1 MLFALRAWLAPL
13 LAGFPLLVGC
23 SGPKGPAAHPAGA
36 MAMRSV
42 SRSEVVELVVAD
54 QEKAAQVKAAY
65 LEIWKLGFE
74 FNRERN
80 AVLLEQAALARKKD
94 GTLEELQESLLRVRK
109 VGKGAMS
116 RYVTLVQQIRTYTT
130 EKEFERLSAFH

>member
-1 MLFALRAWLAPL
+1 MLFALRAWLAPI
-13 LAGFPLLVGC
+13 LAGLPLLVGC
-23 SGPKGPAAHPAGA
+23 SGPKGPAAHPVGA
-36 MAMRSV
+36 MAMRNV

-54 QEKAAQVKAAY
+54 EEKAAQVKAAY

-94 GTLEELQESLLRVRK
+94 VTLEELQESLLRVRK
-109 VGKGAMS
+109 VGKAAMS

-130 EKEFERLSAFH
+130 AKEFERLSAFH